1 MPDPKTLKLFLVNG
15 SPTGV
20 VTAEIIGWTGMAV
33 SASRTALRD
42 LWSRDEVSRTGVY
55 LLLGPD
61 MQREGR
67 QLVYVGQSD
76 NVGRRLKE
84 HDGDDA
90 KNFFARVCLFVSKD
104 ENLTSAHARYLEA
117 RLIDRVDRAAGVTR
131 SQGQAPK
138 SDGLLPESD
147 VADMNAFLSQ
157 IETVL
162 PVLGFDVLR
171 LAKEVEETD
180 DGVGD
185 AHPIFALTTGGTKAR
200 AREIDGAF
208 VVLAGSLARV
218 KETASIYPHVKR
230 LRKQLLEDDVVAQ
243 TENGEHYEFAQNY
256 PFDNPSIAASVVYG
270 GSVGGPTYWKLESD
284 PKRSYRDWSN
294 TRND

>member
-20 VTAEIIGWTGMAV
+20 VTSEIIGWTGKAV

-42 LWSRDEVSRTGVY
+42 LLSREEVSRTGVY

-61 MQREGR
+61 MEREGR
-67 QLVYVGQSD
+67 QRVYVGQSD

-84 HDGDDA
+84 HAGDDT

-131 SQGQAPK
+131 SGPAPK

-171 LAKEVEETD
+171 LAKEVKETD
-180 DGVGD
+180 DDVGD
-185 AHPIFALTTGGTKAR
+185 AAPTFVLTTGGTEAQ
-200 AREIDGAF
+200 ARELDGAF

-218 KETASIYPHVKR
+218 KETKSIYPHVKR
-230 LRKQLLEDDVVAQ
+230 LRKQLLEDDVMKQ

-256 PFDNPSIAASVVYG
+256 PFDNSSIAASVVYG
-270 GSVGGPTYWKLESD
+270 GSIGGARLRTHKICCIEWRSVVG
-284 PKRSYRDWSN
+284 RRHM
-294 TRND
+294 